1 MSLIRSSMIA
11 GVTTGLLGIGAMALG
26 DKESYKEPYFWTAT
40 VSTAIVGGLAWAIL
54 HNEKIEETL
63 ELNADY
69 HDNYGDMEYILLEM
83 LTDEQL
89 EEEYGDYMREHQN
102 GPLSREDLPTALDN
116 DYRTDEEAPYLR
128 EKYFDEEALD
138 LDAEYVFAKKVSVF
152 ADDEDEAHDEL
163 GYIHEKEY
171 ELIEINDE
179 DSPYE
184 AEYDF
189 KNHAITTVV
198 ADDEDEAWDNF
209 AKGDEAWQDWE
220 IVEVRE
226 GESSN
231 FLTLAAEFAADRKAR
246 RRSRLSWTRGFEP
259 AFTDSDGN
267 WDSSKP
273 TSEIG
278 YVQPHW
284 WLTEYPQSSDFA
296 HYHIDFGGKT
306 GTEGY
311 HIHLWKPE
319 GRPRWNRPWVAQ
331 AKSPKSDKWVEFR
344 NSVKGNLTPVL
355 LDWYNTDIAE
365 PEKVEATGFAQ
376 YLIQTGAVQG
386 GVQLNRQYQPP
397 IERPQKEGEKGS
409 RRGVTF
415 STQGKTDIYF
425 VGGDYEPTL
434 LLTKKD
440 GDYEGI
446 VWGVGS
452 LDRVPEEVKPFV
464 QRILFSTGTVKLA
477 DLVSQRSINRYNK
490 SMETWVKSYPAWFNS
505 VVKNDITRV
514 HCKMEREQFGSPAV
528 MRWEI
533 NDKAFLKWTN
543 STWSYRDCKWDKLL
557 DSIPFQV
564 LEEREVE
571 GEMKYYWHTPRPS
584 TIRKMYENVN
594 QARLAEETSDEKKG
608 KLIAEEIFY
617 QCVEKYQPQNM
628 KRFKDSMTKNI
639 TLDNGMP
646 KSFGNSVRSGE
657 MMCRRFKKN
666 AK

>member
-54 HNEKIEETL
+54 HNEKIEE
-63 ELNADY
+63 
-69 HDNYGDMEYILLEM
+69 
-83 LTDEQL
+83 
-89 EEEYGDYMREHQN
+89 
-102 GPLSREDLPTALDN
+102 
-116 DYRTDEEAPYLR
+116 
-128 EKYFDEEALD
+128 ALD
-138 LDAEYVFAKKVSVF
+138 LDAEYVFAKKISVF

-171 ELIEINDE
+171 QLIEINDE
-179 DSPYE
+179 DSPY
-184 AEYDF
+184 F
-189 KNHAITTVV
+189 
-198 ADDEDEAWDNF
+198 
-209 AKGDEAWQDWE
+209 
-220 IVEVRE
+220 VRE

-273 TSEIG
+273 TSELG

-344 NSVKGNLTPVL
+344 DSVKGNLTPKL
-355 LDWYNTDIAE
+355 LNWYNTDIAE

-397 IERPQKEGEKGS
+397 IERPRKEGEKGS

-415 STQGKTDIYF
+415 STEGKTDIYF

-440 GDYEGI
+440 GQNGI
-446 VWGVGS
+446 IWGLGA

-464 QRILFSTGTVKLA
+464 QRILFATGTVKLA

-514 HCKMEREQFGSPAV
+514 HCKMDREQFETPAI
-528 MRWEI
+528 MKWEI
-533 NDKAFLKWTN
+533 NEKPFLRWTN
-543 STWSYRDCKWDKLL
+543 RTWSYRDCKWEKLL

-594 QARLAEETSDEKKG
+594 QARLAEETSDETKG

-628 KRFKDSMTKNI
+628 KRFNDSMTGNI
-639 TLDNGMP
+639 SLDNGMP

>member
-54 HNEKIEETL
+54 HNEKIEE
-63 ELNADY
+63 
-69 HDNYGDMEYILLEM
+69 
-83 LTDEQL
+83 
-89 EEEYGDYMREHQN
+89 
-102 GPLSREDLPTALDN
+102 
-116 DYRTDEEAPYLR
+116 
-128 EKYFDEEALD
+128 ALD
-138 LDAEYVFAKKVSVF
+138 LDAEYVFTKKVSVF
-152 ADDEDEAHDEL
+152 ADDEDEAYDEL

-171 ELIEINDE
+171 ELL
-179 DSPYE
+179 
-184 AEYDF
+184 
-189 KNHAITTVV
+189 
-198 ADDEDEAWDNF
+198 
-209 AKGDEAWQDWE
+209 
-220 IVEVRE
+220 EVKE

-273 TSEIG
+273 TPELG

-284 WLTEYPQSSDFA
+284 WLTEYPESSD
-296 HYHIDFGGKT
+296 YHIDFGGKT

-344 NSVKGNLTPVL
+344 NSVKGNLTPLL

-477 DLVSQRSINRYNK
+477 DLISQRSINRYNK

-514 HCKMEREQFGSPAV
+514 HCKMVREQFASPAV

-543 STWSYRDCKWDKLL
+543 STWSYRDCKWEKLL

-571 GEMKYYWHTPRPS
+571 GEIKYYWHTPRPS

-639 TLDNGMP
+639 TLDKGMP

>member
-11 GVTTGLLGIGAMALG
+11 GVTTGLLGIGAMTLG

-54 HNEKIEETL
+54 QNEKV
-63 ELNADY
+63 
-69 HDNYGDMEYILLEM
+69 
-83 LTDEQL
+83 
-89 EEEYGDYMREHQN
+89 
-102 GPLSREDLPTALDN
+102 
-116 DYRTDEEAPYLR
+116 
-128 EKYFDEEALD
+128 EKALD

-152 ADDEDEAHDEL
+152 ADDEDEAYDEL

-171 ELIEINDE
+171 ELL
-179 DSPYE
+179 
-184 AEYDF
+184 
-189 KNHAITTVV
+189 
-198 ADDEDEAWDNF
+198 
-209 AKGDEAWQDWE
+209 
-220 IVEVRE
+220 EVKE

-273 TSEIG
+273 TPELG

-284 WLTEYPQSSDFA
+284 WLTEYPESSDFA

-355 LDWYNTDIAE
+355 LDWYNTDIAA

-397 IERPQKEGEKGS
+397 IERPRKEGEKGR

-425 VGGDYEPTL
+425 VGGDYEP
-434 LLTKKD
+434 
-440 GDYEGI
+440 
-446 VWGVGS
+446 
-452 LDRVPEEVKPFV
+452 
-464 QRILFSTGTVKLA
+464 QRLGQV
-477 DLVSQRSINRYNK
+477 
-490 SMETWVKSYPAWFNS
+490 NS
-505 VVKNDITRV
+505 
-514 HCKMEREQFGSPAV
+514 A
-528 MRWEI
+528 
-533 NDKAFLKWTN
+533 
-543 STWSYRDCKWDKLL
+543 
-557 DSIPFQV
+557 
-564 LEEREVE
+564 
-571 GEMKYYWHTPRPS
+571 
-584 TIRKMYENVN
+584 
-594 QARLAEETSDEKKG
+594 
-608 KLIAEEIFY
+608 
-617 QCVEKYQPQNM
+617 
-628 KRFKDSMTKNI
+628 
-639 TLDNGMP
+639 
-646 KSFGNSVRSGE
+646 
-657 MMCRRFKKN
+657 
-666 AK
+666 